1 MRIGL
6 RSYLITGTAA
16 LVGTSSVMLT
26 PVVAPNGAPVALR
39 FQSAA
44 ELTLT
49 GFDNPLTELLA
60 TLDVV
65 NRDLV
70 GTGTYAY
77 PFPLSTGIVP
87 QAISD
92 ALPIIRQLGYNGSD
106 YVDNSV
112 EQLFTGPTSA
122 SVTLANAAWSLLP
135 DIAASGLQPAFAKL
149 AKEINEAGQTALAAG
164 VYVLTGVMNRLIP
177 NIGGLL
183 TYIVPN
189 LLSAS
194 LGAVSAVASAVGK
207 VATQFVEAVISLN
220 PEAAWNVAV
229 DGLFGPIG
237 ADGTVASSIP
247 GTLEAVT
254 IGNGLGLYGSQSYVS
269 SLRVA
274 VQGAVY
280 SVANNL
286 GGSFPRP
293 TTPLVPTPS
302 ATTAAAAAVPAA
314 EAVTT
319 AAAPAAPA
327 AEAITAAAPAAE
339 VVASAGSAAEVVAS
353 AGSAA
358 EVVASAGSAAAA
370 AETLPAVG
378 ATIDGT
384 PRSAVGRTLGARGT
398 GIRTAESGSGGTA
411 ASGAAKAPRAAAAAP
426 GRGDQRTSE

>member
-16 LVGTSSVMLT
+16 LLGASSVVLT
-26 PVVAPNGAPVALR
+26 PVVAHNGAPVALR

-44 ELTLT
+44 ELSLT
-49 GFDNPLTELLA
+49 GFDNPLTELLG

-70 GTGTYAY
+70 GTGTYAH

-87 QAISD
+87 QFISD
-92 ALPIIRQLGYNGSD
+92 ALPIIRQLGYNWSD

-135 DIAASGLQPAFAKL
+135 DIAASGLLPAFAKL
-149 AKEINEAGQTALAAG
+149 AKEISKAGQTALAAG
-164 VYVLTGVMNRLIP
+164 VYVLTGVMNRLVP

-189 LLSAS
+189 MLSAT
-194 LGAVSAVASAVGK
+194 LGAVSAVAAAVGK
-207 VATQFVEAVISLN
+207 VASQFVGAVISLK

-229 DGLFGPIG
+229 DGLLGPIG

-286 GGSFPRP
+286 GGNFPRP

-302 ATTAAAAAVPAA
+302 ATTVVAAAVPAA
-314 EAVTT
+314 EVV
-319 AAAPAAPA
+319 AAAV
-327 AEAITAAAPAAE
+327 PAAE
-339 VVASAGSAAEVVAS
+339 VAAEAVAAAGSDTPGAS
-353 AGSAA
+353 GAG
-358 EVVASAGSAAAA
+358 

-378 ATIDGT
+378 ATSDGT
-384 PRSAVGRTLGARGT
+384 PRSAVGRTLRMRGT
-398 GIRTAESGSGGTA
+398 GIRSSESGSGAKA
-411 ASGAAKAPRAAAAAP
+411 ASTAKKAPRAAATAP
-426 GRGDQRTSE
+426 GRVQERTPE

>member
-1 MRIGL
+1 M
-6 RSYLITGTAA
+6 
-16 LVGTSSVMLT
+16 
-26 PVVAPNGAPVALR
+26 
-39 FQSAA
+39 Q
-44 ELTLT
+44 
-49 GFDNPLTELLA
+49 
-60 TLDVV
+60 
-65 NRDLV
+65 
-70 GTGTYAY
+70 
-77 PFPLSTGIVP
+77 LST
-87 QAISD
+87 
-92 ALPIIRQLGYNGSD
+92 R
-106 YVDNSV
+106 
-112 EQLFTGPTSA
+112 
-122 SVTLANAAWSLLP
+122 LP

-149 AKEINEAGQTALAAG
+149 AKEIDKAGQTALAAG

-207 VATQFVEAVISLN
+207 IATQFVEAVISLN

-314 EAVTT
+314 EAVTA

-327 AEAITAAAPAAE
+327 AEAITAAAP
-339 VVASAGSAAEVVAS
+339 
-353 AGSAA
+353 AA

-411 ASGAAKAPRAAAAAP
+411 ASGASKAPRAAAAAP